1 MTPKKPKFVLVAG
14 ARPNF
19 VKIAPVLR
27 ELRKSDDIDCLL
39 VHSGQHYDFRM
50 SDVFFRQLGIPEP
63 DINLEVGSGNIAFQI
78 SETIRRFDPVLVEE
92 APDLVLVVGDVNAT
106 LAGAL
111 TAAHRQIPV
120 AHVEAGLRSFDRSM
134 PEEVNRVMTDAV
146 SSIFFASEPSAVSH
160 LLREGAAEN
169 DIHLVGNV
177 MIDTLLAFLPV
188 ARNGGALQRFGLCNN
203 GSAPRPYG
211 LVTLHRAGN
220 VDNESTLKRLLAV
233 LAEIGEELPLI
244 FPVHPRT
251 QERIR
256 ALGMWDTNGTTGLAG
271 ESGLRFC
278 DPMGYLEF
286 LELMQGAKL
295 VLTDSGG
302 IQEETTALQVP
313 CLTLRTNT
321 ERPITID
328 QGSNTLVGCD
338 PDEIRRQALA
348 SASGNGKKGHVPELW
363 DGNAAQRIA
372 AILRKQFVR

>member
-1 MTPKKPKFVLVAG
+1 MPPKKPKFVVVAG

-27 ELRKSDDIDCLL
+27 ELRKSGDLDCLL

-50 SDVFFRQLGIPEP
+50 SDVFFRQLGIQEP

-106 LAGAL
+106 LAAAL
-111 TAAHRQIPV
+111 TAAHRQIPI

-146 SSIFFASEPSAVSH
+146 SSIFFATEPSAVRN
-160 LLREGAAEN
+160 LLREGAAES
-169 DIHLVGNV
+169 DIYLVGNV
-177 MIDTLLAFLPV
+177 MIDTLLTFLPA
-188 ARNGGALQRFGLCNN
+188 ARSGGALRRLGLYSN
-203 GSAPRPYG
+203 GSAARPYG

-220 VDNESTLKRLLAV
+220 VDSESTLKQLLDV
-233 LAEIGEELPLI
+233 LAEISEELPLI

-256 ALGMWDTNGTTGLAG
+256 ALGMWERNGMGCGAG
-271 ESGLRFC
+271 SGLVLC

-313 CLTLRTNT
+313 CLTLRNST

-338 PDEIRRQALA
+338 PAEIRRHALA
-348 SASGNGKKGHVPELW
+348 IASGRGKKGRVPELW
-363 DGNAAQRIA
+363 DGKAAQRIA
-372 AILRKQFVR
+372 AILRDRFIR